1 MGSLP
6 RARLAVRPGPP
17 LGGSFL
23 PPGDKSIT
31 HRAYLLGLVAAGETV
46 IEGPNRG
53 HDCEATLTCAAS
65 LGAIVSRRGRA
76 VALEGRAGVLREP
89 DGVLDCGNSGTTL
102 RLLAGV
108 LAGQPFVSRLD
119 GDASLRRRP
128 VARILA
134 PLEAMGARIDAAEGG
149 RVPPL
154 TIRGGPLRAIDHRA
168 EVASAQVASC
178 VLLAGL
184 FASGRTSVTL
194 PMPARDHT
202 ERMLA
207 AFGVPVTVTGP
218 APGSRAVTLAVTGP
232 AVPRATRVR
241 VPGDFSAAAFF
252 LAAAAARPGSV
263 VTAVD
268 VSLNPTRIGLLG
280 VLERMGAGVE
290 RMHVREE
297 GGEPIG
303 DVTVRGPA
311 RLAPCAI
318 APEEVPAMIDEVPAW
333 LIAATA
339 AEGTSEL
346 RGAAELRVKESDRLR
361 VLATALQALGLAC
374 REAPDG
380 LTVTG
385 GPIPGGV
392 VRAADD
398 HRIAMA
404 MALIGT
410 RATGPFAVEQ
420 AAGIATSYP
429 EFELALGSLG
439 GALEDS
445 AAGAPS

>member
-1 MGSLP
+1 MP
-6 RARLAVRPGPP
+6 RPRLAVRPGPP
-17 LGGSFL
+17 LGGAFL

-31 HRAYLLGLVAAGETV
+31 HRAYLLGLIAEGETV
-46 IEGPNRG
+46 VERANPGA
-53 HDCEATLTCAAS
+53 DCEATLACAEM
-65 LGAIVSRRGRA
+65 LGATVTRRARA
-76 VALEGRAGVLREP
+76 VAIEGRAGVLREP
-89 DGVLDCGNSGTTL
+89 GGVLDCGNSGTTL

-119 GDASLRRRP
+119 GDDSLRRRP
-128 VARILA
+128 VARVLE
-134 PLEAMGARIDAAEGG
+134 PLRAMGARVEAADGG
-149 RVPPL
+149 RVPRV
-154 TIRGGPLRAIDHRA
+154 TIEGSLLRAIDHRA

-184 FASGRTSVTL
+184 FAKGRTSVTL

-207 AFGVPVTVTGP
+207 AFGVPVTVSK
-218 APGSRAVTLAVTGP
+218 APDSAAVTLAVTGP

-241 VPGDFSAAAFF
+241 VPADFSAAAFF

-263 VTAVD
+263 VTATD
-268 VSLNPTRIGLLG
+268 VSLNPTRTGLLA
-280 VLERMGAGVE
+280 VLERMGAIVE
-290 RMHVREE
+290 RSRVREE
-297 GGEPIG
+297 SGEPIG

-311 RLAPCAI
+311 RLRACAI
-318 APEEVPAMIDEVPAW
+318 AEVEVPSMIDEIPAW
-333 LIAATA
+333 IIAATA

-361 VLATALQALGLAC
+361 VLATALQALGLDC

-380 LTVTG
+380 LAVTG
-385 GPIPGGV
+385 GPIPGGL

-404 MALIGT
+404 MALLGT
-410 RATGPFAVEQ
+410 RATGPFTVEE
-420 AAGIATSYP
+420 AGGIATSFP
-429 EFELALGSLG
+429 GFEHALTSLG
-439 GALEDS
+439 GVLEGT
-445 AAGAPS
+445 AAGMPS